1 MENIIKKLPAEKK
14 GNVFG
19 NKSFT
24 AIAMMAA
31 AEAEEAKKKAIEH
44 VKELVS
50 ENNLLKKRIVELEEE
65 IKSVK
70 IELFNNPLM
79 GNSVDRIHGL

>member
-1 MENIIKKLPAEKK
+1 MENIVQKLPAEKK
-14 GNVFG
+14 GNLFG

-31 AEAEEAKKKAIEH
+31 SEAEDAKKKAIDE
-44 VKELVS
+44 VKQLVS

-65 IKSVK
+65 LKSVK

-79 GNSVDRIHGL
+79 GNIVDRIHGL